1 MVTAIP
7 RPRSRSEPM
16 PRTKVKTPKETWIDW
31 QIEGSPMPD
40 LLSHDQ
46 LLDELRDRG
55 TSLTSA
61 SFQHYRQRGVLP
73 RPIRRRYEGVTQAV
87 YPSWFIPAI
96 EYLRQ
101 LQDQGKSL
109 DEIAPLMRAWAVSG
123 ATAIWSDP
131 YTKERSALR
140 GPLRALARAV
150 GPPVTTITVNLTDAD
165 GNVVMDYVVPAP
177 TD

>member
-1 MVTAIP
+1 MPTA
-7 RPRSRSEPM
+7 E
-16 PRTKVKTPKETWIDW
+16 KTATPPKETWLDW
-31 QIEGSPMPD
+31 QPDGSPMPD

-55 TSLTSA
+55 TPLTSA

-96 EYLRQ
+96 EHLRQ

-109 DEIAPLMRAWAVSG
+109 DEITPFMRAWALSG
-123 ATAIWSDP
+123 GLWSDP
-131 YTKERSALR
+131 YARELQSVR
-140 GPLRALARAV
+140 GPLRNLARAV
-150 GPPVTTITVNLTDAD
+150 GPHVTKITVTLTEDD
-165 GNVVMDYVVPAP
+165 GTEDGSVVFRHSIPAP
-177 TD
+177 SD